1 MYGIPLLIRRT
12 NSMRTLH
19 LTQDQFDVLYD
30 LLEDTINDISDNIE
44 DMDITLD
51 DYEIYKVYQQLN
63 RLEGKS

>member
-1 MYGIPLLIRRT
+1 
-12 NSMRTLH
+12 MRTLH

-30 LLEDTINDISDNIE
+30 LLEDTISDISDNIE

-63 RLEGKS
+63 RLEGKSWLVLYTLEWHFG

>member
-1 MYGIPLLIRRT
+1 
-12 NSMRTLH
+12 MRTLH

-63 RLEGKS
+63 RLEGKSWLVLYTLEWHFG

>member
-30 LLEDTINDISDNIE
+30 LLEDTINDINDNIE
-44 DMDITLD
+44 DMDITLN